1 MIQPENG
8 TPCSSKWGTETSL
21 YTTGSDLQDRVSV
34 DEREVKGSVRTGQAT
49 IHPRKEERAW
59 VDTHSVCVCVCVCV
73 CVWFVIYIGHF
84 LTKESTRK
92 LSKHGYQWEK
102 KEMEQR
108 RKTEARLPGT
118 YKHPSFYCAVLPC
131 AAHLLLF
138 FVCVFSG
145 SWHTIVFSF
154 GCTTQWLHIYITFK
168 PITPDQPS
176 TQHMLRFSQN
186 EGQILHQQKTWAWLH
201 WFETKPTMCP
211 KYLAFVT
218 M

>member
-1 MIQPENG
+1 MRNG
-8 TPCSSKWGTETSL
+8 
-21 YTTGSDLQDRVSV
+21 DISV
-34 DEREVKGSVRTGQAT
+34 YHGEWSPRSGFSWWKRSEGKCTHRTG
-49 IHPRKEERAW
+49 
-59 VDTHSVCVCVCVCV
+59 DHSSEKGGKGLGGHAQRVCVCVCVCV
-73 CVWFVIYIGHF
+73 CVWFVTYTGHF

-102 KEMEQR
+102 KEMERR

-118 YKHPSFYCAVLPC
+118 YRHPSFYCAVLPC

-168 PITPDQPS
+168 QITPDQPS
-176 TQHMLRFSQN
+176 TQHMFRFSQN
-186 EGQILHQQKTWAWLH
+186 EGQILHQQKTSAWLC